1 MRRRYPPW
9 TLVAVFIAGMS
20 GIVIYSM
27 VLYG

>member
-9 TLVAVFIAGMS
+9 TLVAVVIAGVS

-27 VLYG
+27 VLYS